1 MSAATEAQ
9 RQQALLAALWQPAD
23 AAPPPELRQTGDRAA
38 RGLAAYRA
46 NAGALAERALAAVFT
61 TVQAMLGA
69 ADFKHLS
76 REYWRARPPERGDV
90 GEWGGDFPDWLQAHA
105 AFAEW
110 PYLGDCARLDLAV
123 HRCERAADGEFDAAS
138 FSLLET
144 VDPAQ
149 LSIALMPGTAAL
161 ASAWPL
167 ATIHRAHRAHE
178 ADADADATSEPAA
191 FAEVRAA
198 LQARRSEPVL
208 VQRAGWRARVH
219 AVDAP
224 TLTWTQMLLDGAP
237 LATALERAGEGF
249 DFAAWLAWALREGAV
264 KEVLHLFDQSGR
276 LICTEQPQRAAP

>member
-23 AAPPPELRQTGDRAA
+23 AALPAELQQTGWRAA
-38 RGLAAYRA
+38 QGLAAYRA
-46 NAGALAERALAAVFT
+46 NAGALAERALGAVFT
-61 TVQAMLGA
+61 TVQTMLGA
-69 ADFKHLS
+69 EDFKHLA
-76 REYWRARPPERGDV
+76 REYWRARPPEFGDM
-90 GEWGGDFPDWLQAHA
+90 GEWGGDFPAWLQAHV

-123 HRCERAADGEFDAAS
+123 HRCERAADAEFDAAS

-149 LSIALMPGTAAL
+149 LSIALLPGTTAL
-161 ASAWPL
+161 DSPWPL
-167 ATIHRAHRAHE
+167 ATIHRAHHE
-178 ADADADATSEPAA
+178 QGAEAEAA

-208 VQRAGWRARVH
+208 VQRAGWRAQVH

-224 TLTWTQMLLDGAP
+224 TLAWARLL
-237 LATALERAGEGF
+237 LAGTSLAAALEQAGAGF

-264 KEVLHLFDQSGR
+264 KEVLCLAD
-276 LICTEQPQRAAP
+276 